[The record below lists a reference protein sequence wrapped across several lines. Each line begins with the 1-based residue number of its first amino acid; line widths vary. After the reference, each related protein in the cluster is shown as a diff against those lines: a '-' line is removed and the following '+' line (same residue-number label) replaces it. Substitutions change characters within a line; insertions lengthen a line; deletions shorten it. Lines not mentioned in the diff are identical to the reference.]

1 MRRLDPMAAVTA
13 TVAADVAAT
22 GLVALTAAD
31 AAVDVAE
38 IAADAVASRA
48 EIAVDAGAT
57 VVHAETAVAADLAG
71 ESVASTANADQA
83 HHLDRFRT

>member
-13 TVAADVAAT
+13 TVAADAEAT
-22 GLVALTAAD
+22 GLAVLIAAD

-38 IAADAVASRA
+38 IAADAAVSRV
-48 EIAVDAGAT
+48 EIAVDVEATGAH
-57 VVHAETAVAADLAG
+57 VKTAVAADLAG
-71 ESVASTANADQA
+71 ESVVSTANADQA